1 MFGHLQV
8 YSSYSFQEST
18 ILIPDLVRD
27 AASKHIDALALTDK
41 DNMYGMMEFHH
52 ACNKYHI
59 RPIYGLEAS
68 ILIDEDIYPFTL
80 LAIDDMGYF
89 DLIKIT
95 TDINLS
101 PQKALPLETL
111 ATYQKHLYI
120 ISASQEGI
128 VQRLVMKEME
138 DEAVKYLQKFKSLF
152 LDHYYVMIQNH
163 HLKHQQV
170 LNDRLISLARYTQV
184 KVLCSNEVSYLKPS
198 EALALDLMK
207 ASSTNTQLD
216 DKHEPLTTEK
226 YLKTEKEMV
235 DLFPIEIIEET
246 RQVMMS
252 CKATIPLNT
261 WHLPSYPVPHNG
273 KASEYLYSLCQMG
286 MKKRFQG
293 ETIPH
298 TYIERLKYELS
309 IIHQM
314 GFDDYFLI
322 VWDYVRYAKVNKIQV
337 GPGRG
342 SAAGSLVAY
351 VLGITNVDPLQYGL
365 LFERFLNPERV
376 SMPDIDIDFQDDRR
390 DEVVEYV
397 VNKYGADHVARI
409 ITFNTYGPR
418 VAIKDIGKVM
428 NIPLARLELIAKMV
442 PTNPKNKKTIT
453 QMYQTSAQFQSLVNQ
468 DAMLRK
474 LMPAMSIIEHLPRNI
489 STNAAGVILSKEPL
503 RNVIPLALGPTST
516 LMSQYSK
523 DYIEEVGLLKMD
535 FLGLKNLTMI
545 DHICHDIEK
554 ETGQKI
560 NINQIPLDNKKT
572 YELISKANTF
582 GIFQLESQ
590 GMRDLLR
597 KMKPYCFDDIVA
609 AIALYRPGPMENIPT
624 YLKRR
629 HGDEKI
635 QYPLNELEP
644 ILKDTYG
651 IMIYQEQLMQ
661 VAQKIAGFSLGKADI
676 LRKATAK
683 KQLELMQSMKTEFIA
698 GCIQNGYNQDKASEI
713 FDLIKKFADYG
724 FNKSHS
730 VAYSYVA
737 YPMAYLK
744 ANYPLYFYA
753 SILSNELSSDTTK
766 LHCIQECR
774 AVGIEL
780 LPPSINHSTRRF
792 EVENGHIR
800 YSLMAIKNVGY
811 AGYQTIVEER
821 KKGPFKDIFDFVTRM
836 DESKLSKK
844 MIESLIDAGAFD
856 EFEISRKTIK
866 MNLDMIRDYGSFRHS
881 LNIDEPPILTIYHD
895 SPQEK
900 LEKEKEVLGLYLSMH
915 PIELM
920 KQKLT
925 VPYVNVSSL
934 YDYANKIVNVVVQ
947 LQRVKNITDR
957 KGNEMC
963 FIEGFDESGSVD
975 GVVFASRFKSVGMH
989 LKKGNICLIQ
999 GKVSIKDKLSLIVEK
1014 VRVIN

>member
-27 AASKHIDALALTDK
+27 ASSKHIDALALTDK

-128 VQRLVMKEME
+128 VQRLIMKEME

-337 GPGRG
+337 RPRKRKCGGKFG
-342 SAAGSLVAY
+342 
-351 VLGITNVDPLQYGL
+351 GL
-365 LFERFLNPERV
+365 CF
-376 SMPDIDIDFQDDRR
+376 
-390 DEVVEYV
+390 
-397 VNKYGADHVARI
+397 
-409 ITFNTYGPR
+409 
-418 VAIKDIGKVM
+418 
-428 NIPLARLELIAKMV
+428 
-442 PTNPKNKKTIT
+442 
-453 QMYQTSAQFQSLVNQ
+453 
-468 DAMLRK
+468 
-474 LMPAMSIIEHLPRNI
+474 RNY
-489 STNAAGVILSKEPL
+489 K
-503 RNVIPLALGPTST
+503 
-516 LMSQYSK
+516 
-523 DYIEEVGLLKMD
+523 
-535 FLGLKNLTMI
+535 
-545 DHICHDIEK
+545 C
-554 ETGQKI
+554 
-560 NINQIPLDNKKT
+560 
-572 YELISKANTF
+572 
-582 GIFQLESQ
+582 
-590 GMRDLLR
+590 
-597 KMKPYCFDDIVA
+597 
-609 AIALYRPGPMENIPT
+609 
-624 YLKRR
+624 
-629 HGDEKI
+629 
-635 QYPLNELEP
+635 
-644 ILKDTYG
+644 
-651 IMIYQEQLMQ
+651 
-661 VAQKIAGFSLGKADI
+661 
-676 LRKATAK
+676 
-683 KQLELMQSMKTEFIA
+683 
-698 GCIQNGYNQDKASEI
+698 
-713 FDLIKKFADYG
+713 
-724 FNKSHS
+724 
-730 VAYSYVA
+730 
-737 YPMAYLK
+737 
-744 ANYPLYFYA
+744 
-753 SILSNELSSDTTK
+753 
-766 LHCIQECR
+766 
-774 AVGIEL
+774 
-780 LPPSINHSTRRF
+780 
-792 EVENGHIR
+792 
-800 YSLMAIKNVGY
+800 
-811 AGYQTIVEER
+811 
-821 KKGPFKDIFDFVTRM
+821 
-836 DESKLSKK
+836 
-844 MIESLIDAGAFD
+844 
-856 EFEISRKTIK
+856 
-866 MNLDMIRDYGSFRHS
+866 
-881 LNIDEPPILTIYHD
+881 
-895 SPQEK
+895 
-900 LEKEKEVLGLYLSMH
+900 
-915 PIELM
+915 
-920 KQKLT
+920 
-925 VPYVNVSSL
+925 
-934 YDYANKIVNVVVQ
+934 
-947 LQRVKNITDR
+947 
-957 KGNEMC
+957 
-963 FIEGFDESGSVD
+963 
-975 GVVFASRFKSVGMH
+975 
-989 LKKGNICLIQ
+989 
-999 GKVSIKDKLSLIVEK
+999 
-1014 VRVIN
+1014 